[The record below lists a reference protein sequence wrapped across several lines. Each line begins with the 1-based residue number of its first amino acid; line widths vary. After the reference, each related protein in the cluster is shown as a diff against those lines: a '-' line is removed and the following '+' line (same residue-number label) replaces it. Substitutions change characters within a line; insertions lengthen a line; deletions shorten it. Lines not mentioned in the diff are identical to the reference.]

1 MSSEVVYVSWGGT
14 GQGEA
19 VRAAV
24 DRAGEAG
31 QKLRYLAILDDDQ
44 FGELSPAL
52 AEAVR
57 SELDWL
63 LHAQL
68 RMINLQ
74 SEVDVQ
80 PIIDIRQGDVEDI
93 TVAAVQDAGS
103 QLILLGAPL
112 PTDPRAARR
121 QSIDE
126 LVDALREQTGAAV
139 EIVGPES

>member
-1 MSSEVVYVSWGGT
+1 MGEVVYVSWGGT
-14 GQGEA
+14 GRGEA

-31 QKLRYLAILDDDQ
+31 KRLRYLAILDDEQ

-52 AEAVR
+52 AESVR

-63 LHAQL
+63 LQAQL
-68 RMINLQ
+68 RMVDLQ
-74 SEVDVQ
+74 TEPDVE
-80 PIIDIRQGDVEDI
+80 PTIDIQQGDVEDI
-93 TVAAVQDAGS
+93 TVSVVNELGS
-103 QLILLGAPL
+103 DLILLGAPL

-126 LVDALREQTGAAV
+126 LVDALRSQTGAAV
-139 EIVGPES
+139 EIVGPDL